1 MKQPLCATRWSL
13 VVALLIAG
21 AAQAQ
26 QIYRWTDEKGRVHL
40 TDTPPPASA
49 KSVQKKNPG
58 ASAAD
63 SGAPQSSPAPGQQPF
78 ELTQA
83 MKEYPVTLYT
93 SPICKEGCAAAR
105 DALNKR
111 GVPFKEVQVW
121 EPQSNEEL
129 KAATGSSE
137 VPALVVGRSV
147 HKGFEQSAYDA
158 LLDSARYPRAGLL
171 PARGQSAPK
180 EPEGYVAPTEREAA
194 KAEPVKPAPEEA
206 RPTGPYSPGS
216 RPPPRPTPQKQ

>member
-1 MKQPLCATRWSL
+1 MKQPRRVMRSPLIL
-13 VVALLIAG
+13 ALLIAG

-26 QIYRWTDEKGRVHL
+26 QLYRWIDEKGRVHV

-49 KSVQKKNPG
+49 RNVQKKNPG
-58 ASAAD
+58 ASAAESGD
-63 SGAPQSSPAPGQQPF
+63 PQSGAKPGQQPY
-78 ELTQA
+78 ELAQA

-105 DALNKR
+105 AALNRR

-121 EPQSNEEL
+121 EQKSNEEL

-147 HKGFEQSAYDA
+147 HKGFEQAAYDA
-158 LLDSARYPRAGLL
+158 LLDAARYPRAGLL
-171 PARGQSAPK
+171 PPRAQGAPK
-180 EPEGYVAPTEREAA
+180 EPEGYVS
-194 KAEPVKPAPEEA
+194 PEERDKPVTA
-206 RPTGPYSPGS
+206 TPAAVEEEAPKGPYSPGS
-216 RPPPRPTPQKQ
+216 RPPPRPVPKKP